1 MAPNEVNTLGQR
13 VGALE
18 TSVALVRAE
27 ASATM
32 KNHETDCNG
41 RYAMINAKQNI
52 QLIGIGLIF
61 MVLLGGSP
69 VASALQRIFSG
80 APH

>member
-1 MAPNEVNTLGQR
+1 MAPNDVSSLGAR

-18 TSVALVRAE
+18 TSAALIQHEARAE
-27 ASATM
+27 LIRHQT
-32 KNHETDCNG
+32 ECDG
-41 RYAMINAKQNI
+41 RYAMINSKQNI
-52 QLIGIGLIF
+52 QLVGIGLIF